1 MERKIDEKVTLRFA
15 GTRARRFDQRI
26 ASQCNS
32 TVQARGG
39 PPALPLRSARP
50 WRQMAGGL
58 RLAFGMFIKEKKIFL
73 PSLEY
78 TLYIH
83 FIC

>member
-1 MERKIDEKVTLRFA
+1 MHVGLINALLVSVIRQC
-15 GTRARRFDQRI
+15 RRGE
-26 ASQCNS
+26 A
-32 TVQARGG
+32 

-83 FIC
+83 FIY

>member
-1 MERKIDEKVTLRFA
+1 MHVGLINALLVSEIR
-15 GTRARRFDQRI
+15 QW
-26 ASQCNS
+26 
-32 TVQARGG
+32 RGEA

-58 RLAFGMFIKEKKIFL
+58 RVAFGMFIKEKKIFL